1 MQVLKANLNLLNIKE
16 MIEVVDFNKI
26 YLTRSIVQILINF
39 LKENNINKVLINMD
53 KQILKILVKD
63 SINQTIVNKKVAM
76 NIKEI
81 KPNKIK
87 ENKDN

>member
-1 MQVLKANLNLLNIKE
+1 
-16 MIEVVDFNKI
+16 
-26 YLTRSIVQILINF
+26 
-39 LKENNINKVLINMD
+39 MD

>member
-1 MQVLKANLNLLNIKE
+1 MN
-16 MIEVVDFNKI
+16 
-26 YLTRSIVQILINF
+26 
-39 LKENNINKVLINMD
+39 

-63 SINQTIVNKKVAM
+63 SINQTIVNKKVVM

-87 ENKDN
+87 EKKA

>member
-1 MQVLKANLNLLNIKE
+1 